1 MKGGGKLAKEEY
13 KLNAREQRFADEY
26 ISNGRNAT
34 QAYKRIQPNSSDGN
48 ARARGA
54 EWRAKR
60 NISEY
65 IADKTRE
72 RLDAS
77 NLTAQDVL
85 DELIAIGFAKPQK
98 GVSKQF
104 DRLNNELVL
113 DMEYENTAKHE
124 DRLKALELLGKN
136 LALFTDKQDVN
147 LSGTVVF
154 VDDVPLDD
162 DD

>member
-1 MKGGGKLAKEEY
+1 MAKEEY
-13 KLNAREQRFADEY
+13 KLTVREQRFADEY

-34 QAYKRIQPNSSDGN
+34 QAYKTIQPNAKDTTCASNGARMLRN
-48 ARARGA
+48 A
-54 EWRAKR
+54 KV
-60 NISEY
+60 SKY
-65 IADKTRE
+65 IEGKTRE
-72 RLDAS
+72 RLNAS
-77 NLTAQDVL
+77 NLTAQDVI

-98 GVSKQF
+98 GVSKQY
-104 DRLNNELVL
+104 DRLNNEVVL

>member
-1 MKGGGKLAKEEY
+1 MVKEEC

-113 DMEYENTAKHE
+113 DMEYESTAKPE
-124 DRLKALELLGKN
+124 DRLRALELLGKN
-136 LALFTDKQDVN
+136 LDLFTDRQDVTLN
-147 LSGTVVF
+147 GAVSF
-154 VDDVPLDD
+154 IDDIS
-162 DD
+162 

>member
-1 MKGGGKLAKEEY
+1 MAKD
-13 KLNAREQRFADEY
+13 KNLNAREQRFADEY

-34 QAYKRIQPNSSDGN
+34 QAYKKISPN
-48 ARARGA
+48 
-54 EWRAKR
+54 AKDTTCAVQGLEYIR
-60 NISEY
+60 KPNISAY
-65 IADKTRE
+65 VKDKTRE

-98 GVSKQF
+98 GVSKQI
-104 DRLNNELVL
+104 DRLTNKVTV
-113 DMEYENTAKHE
+113 DIEYESTARHE

-147 LSGTVVF
+147 LSGSVVF

>member
-1 MKGGGKLAKEEY
+1 MAKEEY

-34 QAYKRIQPNSSDGN
+34 QAYKTISPN
-48 ARARGA
+48 
-54 EWRAKR
+54 AKATTCATKGLEMVR
-60 NISEY
+60 KESVAGY
-65 IADKTRE
+65 IKSKTRE
-72 RLDAS
+72 RLNAS

-104 DRLNNELVL
+104 DRLNNEVVL

-154 VDDVPLDD
+154 VDDVPMDD
-162 DD
+162 DDD

>member
-1 MKGGGKLAKEEY
+1 MAKEEY
-13 KLNAREQRFADEY
+13 KLTVREQRFADEY

-34 QAYKRIQPNSSDGN
+34 QAYKVISPN
-48 ARARGA
+48 
-54 EWRAKR
+54 AKDTTCAVQGLEYIR
-60 NISEY
+60 KPNISAY
-65 IADKTRE
+65 VKDKTRE

-104 DRLNNELVL
+104 DRLNNEVVL

>member
-1 MKGGGKLAKEEY
+1 MAKEEY
-13 KLNAREQRFADEY
+13 KLTVREQRFADEY

-34 QAYKRIQPNSSDGN
+34 QAYKKISPN
-48 ARARGA
+48 
-54 EWRAKR
+54 AKDTTCAVQGLEYIR
-60 NISEY
+60 KPNISAY
-65 IADKTRE
+65 VKDKTRE
-72 RLDAS
+72 RLSAS

-147 LSGTVVF
+147 LSGSVTF

>member
-1 MKGGGKLAKEEY
+1 LAKEEY

-34 QAYKRIQPNSSDGN
+34 QAYKTISPN
-48 ARARGA
+48 
-54 EWRAKR
+54 AKATTCATKGLVMVR
-60 NISEY
+60 KESVAGY
-65 IADKTRE
+65 IKSKTRE
-72 RLDAS
+72 RLNAS

-104 DRLNNELVL
+104 DRLNNEVVL

>member
-1 MKGGGKLAKEEY
+1 MAKEEY
-13 KLNAREQRFADEY
+13 KLTVREQRFADEY

-34 QAYKRIQPNSSDGN
+34 QAYKTISPN
-48 ARARGA
+48 
-54 EWRAKR
+54 AKDTTCAVQGLGYIR
-60 NISEY
+60 KPNISAY
-65 IADKTRE
+65 VKDKTRE

-147 LSGTVVF
+147 LSGSVTF